1 MGAVVSI
8 SGLIYNAGATV
19 VSLFLILQ
27 KEMDKTASDLFI
39 LTGVI
44 VFVLNFALMYLLSEI
59 KQNPEVL
66 EVP

>member
-1 MGAVVSI
+1 
-8 SGLIYNAGATV
+8 
-19 VSLFLILQ
+19 
-27 KEMDKTASDLFI
+27 MDRTASDLFI

-66 EVP
+66 EVS